1 MEKKRS
7 LEILSLNERRIT
19 LYAEGY
25 SLSLLNGVR
34 RTVLSHV
41 PTVAIDFAY
50 FYDNNTGVPDE
61 IIAHRLGLIVF
72 DSNEA
77 IKKYKSPEECKNADE
92 KDSSCFVEI
101 FLEKSLSD
109 DADTGVYIKA
119 SDLIISDPDVKPVY
133 PETPIVFLAPG
144 QRIHMVA
151 YARLGRGAEH
161 GKWMPASVSIVQ
173 YLPRV
178 EYDGSKA
185 SEECIKCVEAYP
197 DLAEKLSRG
206 EKGVIEYKRN
216 INTSALRYCADSKD
230 ICGDAVKLYYDE
242 NRLLL
247 TVETT
252 GALRPEIIVAES
264 INTLEVRVKKVLEA
278 VKKAGVVERQ

>member
-7 LEILSLNERRIT
+7 LEILSLNEQRIT
-19 LYAEGY
+19 VYVEGY
-25 SLSLLNGVR
+25 NLSLLNGVR

-41 PTVAIDFAY
+41 PTMAIDFAY

-77 IKKYKSPEECKNADE
+77 IKKYRSPEECKNADE

-119 SDLIISDPDVKPVY
+119 SDLIISDPDVKPIY
-133 PETPIVFLAPG
+133 PETPIVYLAPG

-151 YARLGRGAEH
+151 YARLGRGVEH
-161 GKWMPASVSIVQ
+161 GKWMPASVSILQ

-185 SEECIKCVEAYP
+185 SEGCIKCVEAYP
-197 DLAEKLSRG
+197 DLAEKLSKG

-252 GALRPEIIVAES
+252 GALRPEILVAES
-264 INTLEVRVKKVLEA
+264 INTLETRVKKVLEA